1 MIIDIEVSWTF
12 ATPPTTTPYSVDIY
26 YRKVGTTTY
35 ETQTIITGES
45 GSATINIVNSTEDTI
60 SDRSEPCSWEYEGYV
75 VPTCAANAV
84 DQRFPFTTDA
94 PLDLT
99 DYMQCRGIQAECT
112 AGGIIAIIPDRT
124 VEFGVGPGIPLPSID
139 LSSFTGSGNSALLPG
154 IQVTFI
160 NPSGPLSGIDY
171 ILLTGV
177 DFSAGFDSTTSF
189 DIIGEDD
196 KTLPVTMTPT
206 IVTACGSLDPI
217 NNMCYS
223 GTPTYIPF
231 ATTNN
236 GIINTCT
243 NNETVDDY
251 NNIFDNI
258 ANDSIGTVTVT
269 EDYTCCQS
277 TECKVYYIQNIG
289 VASMPYITSVN
300 LGYISAVT
308 GEVTYTPNI
317 NLGYSQA
324 VFAIEGTIRPY
335 STDVS
340 ALPSPAGENIL
351 YSMAAYYILGGI
363 VITEAGSCGS

>member
-1 MIIDIEVSWTF
+1 MIIDIDVSWTF
-12 ATPPTTTPYSVDIY
+12 ATPPATTPYSVDIY

-35 ETQTIITGES
+35 NTQTITNGES
-45 GSATINIVNSTEDTI
+45 GSATINVWNSTEDTI

-84 DQRFPFTTDA
+84 EQRFSFTTDA

-124 VEFGVGPGIPLPSID
+124 VLFGTDLSITPTID
-139 LSSFTGSGNSALLPG
+139 LGSFTGSGNSSLLPG

-160 NPSGPLSGIDY
+160 NPSNPMSGIDY

-189 DIIGEDD
+189 DITGFEDD
-196 KTLPVTMTPT
+196 KLTPVTMTPT
-206 IVTACGSLDPI
+206 IVTACGSLDPL
-217 NNMCYS
+217 NSMCYS

-231 ATTNN
+231 ATTDN
-236 GIINTCT
+236 GVINTCT
-243 NNETVDDY
+243 NNETTTDY
-251 NNIFDNI
+251 NSVFDNTLE
-258 ANDSIGTVTVT
+258 ASIGTVNIT
-269 EDYTCCQS
+269 EDYTCCQAS
-277 TECKVYYIQNIG
+277 ECKVYYIQNVG

-317 NLGYSQA
+317 NVGNSIT
-324 VFAIEGTIRPY
+324 VFAIENTIKPY
-335 STDVS
+335 ATDIS
-340 ALPSPAGENIL
+340 ALPPILGENVL
-351 YSMAAYYILGGI
+351 YSMGAFYILGGI
-363 VITEAGSCGS
+363 NIVEAGSCG